1 MALFNTIRF
10 ILTFFLVLSACSI
23 FLMNNPVH
31 SVLFLILNFCLAS
44 LIILIYEVEFLGLL
58 FVMVLRRSCCSFIFV
73 CSYDS

>member
-1 MALFNTIRF
+1 MALFNTIHF

-58 FVMVLRRSCCSFIFV
+58 FVMVYVGAVAVLFFFRFI
-73 CSYDS
+73 

>member
-1 MALFNTIRF
+1 MTLFNTIHF

-44 LIILIYEVEFLGLL
+44 LIILIYEVEFLGL
-58 FVMVLRRSCCSFIFV
+58 RRSCCSFIFV
-73 CSYDS
+73 CSYDA